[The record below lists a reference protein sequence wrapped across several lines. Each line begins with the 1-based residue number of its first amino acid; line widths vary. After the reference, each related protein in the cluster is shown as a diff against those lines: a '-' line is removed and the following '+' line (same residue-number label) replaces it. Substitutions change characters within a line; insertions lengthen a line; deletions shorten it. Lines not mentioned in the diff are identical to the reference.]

1 MRTGQPSLMLA
12 SLMLICVALS
22 STPALS
28 QINLPTAKP
37 ADVGLSA
44 GKLEPVT
51 KALQAHVDAGDIAGA
66 VGGVMRDGKLVYLT
80 AVGRRDIEANAPMTT
95 DALFR
100 IYSMTRPIPALGIL
114 MLQDEGK
121 LSINDPVKK
130 YLPKFETQRVLVD
143 ANAPNWDQTRPRQ
156 GDITL
161 ANLSTHTAG
170 FGGRESKIYVDHNV
184 RSWDQSLEQVVDNM
198 AAAPLFQDPGTKYR
212 YSEGGDVQGR
222 VIELQTGM
230 KLDEFYRRR
239 IFGPLGMTDTMF
251 YVDPA
256 HAGRL
261 ATTYRPA
268 DGKLQAFEIEPIAPT
283 EHRALISAVGAISS
297 TSDMLRF
304 GQFFLN
310 NGRVNGK
317 PLLSPEGVRLAETN
331 ALPAS
336 VLPIAATG
344 YNVGSGWSAGGFNVV
359 MDPTA
364 YDHTVNKGEFWW
376 DGSSSTRLWI
386 DPKENMVTVI
396 MAALQPTDGKHFR
409 EQFKTL
415 VYAAIEK
422 HH

>member
-1 MRTGQPSLMLA
+1 MHRLTGLA
-12 SLMLICVALS
+12 LGFVLL
-22 STPALS
+22 STPAFA
-28 QINLPTAKP
+28 QTDFPVATP
-37 ADVGLSA
+37 GEVGLSA
-44 GKLEPVT
+44 DALDKVT
-51 KALQAHVDAGDIAGA
+51 QALQAHVDAGDIAGA
-66 VGGVMRDGKLVYLT
+66 VGGVVRDGKLVYLK
-80 AVGRRDIEANAPMTT
+80 AVGQRDIDSSSPMTVY
-95 DALFR
+95 ALFR
-100 IYSMTRPIPALGIL
+100 IYSMSRPIPALGIL

-121 LSINDPVKK
+121 VKMGDPVQK
-130 YLPKFETQRVLVD
+130 YLPKFADQRVLAD

-161 ANLSTHTAG
+161 GNLSTHTAG
-170 FGGRESKIYVDHNV
+170 FGGRETKIYVEHNI
-184 RSWDQSLEQVVDNM
+184 RSWDQSLSQVVDNM
-198 AAAPLFQDPGTKYR
+198 AGAPLFEDPGTRYR

-230 KLDEFYRRR
+230 KLDEFYQRR
-239 IFGPLGMTDTMF
+239 IFAPLGMTDTMY

-268 DGKLQAFEIEPIAPT
+268 NGKLQAFEIETIPPT
-283 EHRALISAVGAISS
+283 QRRALISAVGAISS
-297 TSDMLRF
+297 TRDQLRF

-310 NGRVNGK
+310 NGKVNGK
-317 PLLSPEGVRLAETN
+317 QLLSPEGVKQAGTN
-331 ALPAS
+331 ALPAA
-336 VLPIAATG
+336 VLPISKTG
-344 YNVGSGWSAGGFNVV
+344 YNAGSGWSLGGFNVV
-359 MDPTA
+359 MDPAA

-422 HH
+422 HKP

>member
-1 MRTGQPSLMLA
+1 MLRLSCALALAFTALWVVPAAAQIAFPSARPEKVGM
-12 SLMLICVALS
+12 SG
-22 STPALS
+22 
-28 QINLPTAKP
+28 AKL
-37 ADVGLSA
+37 D
-44 GKLEPVT
+44 KVT
-51 KALQAHVDAGDIAGA
+51 EALQAHVDAGDIAGA
-66 VGGVMRDGKLVYLT
+66 VGGVVRDGKLVYLK
-80 AVGRRDIEANAPMTT
+80 AVGKRDIESGAPMTT

-121 LSINDPVKK
+121 LNVNDPVRK
-130 YLPKFETQRVLVD
+130 YLPKFADQRVLLD

-161 ANLSTHTAG
+161 GNLSTHTAG

-198 AAAPLFQDPGTKYR
+198 AAAPLFGDPGTKYR

-222 VIELQTGM
+222 IIELQTGM

-261 ATTYRPA
+261 ATTYRPVE
-268 DGKLQAFEIEPIAPT
+268 GKLQAFEIEPIPPT
-283 EHRALISAVGAISS
+283 QRRALISAVGAISS
-297 TSDMLRF
+297 TMDMLRF
-304 GQFFLN
+304 GQFYLN
-310 NGRVNGK
+310 GGKVNGRQ
-317 PLLSPEGVRLAETN
+317 LLSPHGIEQAETN

-336 VLPIAATG
+336 VLPISTTG
-344 YNVGSGWSAGGFNVV
+344 YNAGSGWTLGGFNVV
-359 MDPTA
+359 MNPAA
-364 YDHTVNKGEFWW
+364 YDHTVNKGEIWW
-376 DGSSSTRLWI
+376 DGSSATRFWI

-415 VYAAIEK
+415 VYDAIDQ
-422 HH
+422 HR

>member
-1 MRTGQPSLMLA
+1 MQR
-12 SLMLICVALS
+12 LS
-22 STPALS
+22 RLG
-28 QINLPTAKP
+28 L
-37 ADVGLSA
+37 VLSA
-44 GKLEPVT
+44 VLLSASPAFAQIDLPVAAPAEVGMSAEKLDRVT
-51 KALQAHVDAGDIAGA
+51 EALQAHVDAGDIAGA
-66 VGGVMRDGKLVYLT
+66 VGGVVRDGKLVYLK
-80 AVGRRDIEANAPMTT
+80 AVGQRDIGSSSPMNV

-114 MLQDEGK
+114 MLQDDGK
-121 LSINDPVKK
+121 VNVNDPVKK
-130 YLPKFETQRVLVD
+130 YLPKFADQRVLAD

-170 FGGRESKIYVDHNV
+170 FGGRETKIYVDHNV
-184 RSWDQSLEQVVDNM
+184 RRWDLSLSQVVDNM
-198 AAAPLFQDPGTKYR
+198 AGAPLFEDPGTKYR

-230 KLDEFYRRR
+230 KLDEFYRQR

-261 ATTYRPA
+261 ATTYRPV
-268 DGKLQAFEIEPIAPT
+268 DGKLQAFEIEPIPPT
-283 EHRALISAVGAISS
+283 ERRALISAVGAISS
-297 TSDMLRF
+297 TRDMLRF

-317 PLLSPEGVRLAETN
+317 QLLSAEGVRLAETN
-331 ALPAS
+331 ALPAAL
-336 VLPIAATG
+336 LPISKTG
-344 YNVGSGWSAGGFNVV
+344 YNAGSGWSLGGFNVV

-422 HH
+422 PKP

>member
-1 MRTGQPSLMLA
+1 MHRLTGLA
-12 SLMLICVALS
+12 LGFVLL
-22 STPALS
+22 STPAFA
-28 QINLPTAKP
+28 QTDFPVATP
-37 ADVGLSA
+37 GEVGLSA
-44 GKLEPVT
+44 DALDKVT
-51 KALQAHVDAGDIAGA
+51 QALQAHVDAGDIAGA
-66 VGGVMRDGKLVYLT
+66 VGGVVRDGKLVYLK
-80 AVGRRDIEANAPMTT
+80 AVGQRDIDSSSPMTV

-100 IYSMTRPIPALGIL
+100 IYSMSRPIPALGIL

-121 LSINDPVKK
+121 VKMGDPVQK
-130 YLPKFETQRVLVD
+130 YLPKFADQRVLAD

-161 ANLSTHTAG
+161 GNLSTHTAG
-170 FGGRESKIYVDHNV
+170 FGGRETKIYVEHNI
-184 RSWDQSLEQVVDNM
+184 RSWDQSLSQVVDNM
-198 AAAPLFQDPGTKYR
+198 AGAPLFEDPGTRYR

-230 KLDEFYRRR
+230 KLDEFYQRR
-239 IFGPLGMTDTMF
+239 IFAPLGMTDTMY

-268 DGKLQAFEIEPIAPT
+268 NGKLQAFEIETIPPT
-283 EHRALISAVGAISS
+283 QRRALISAVGAISS
-297 TSDMLRF
+297 TKDQLRF

-310 NGRVNGK
+310 NGKVNGK
-317 PLLSPEGVRLAETN
+317 QLLSPEGVKQAGTN
-331 ALPAS
+331 ALPAA
-336 VLPIAATG
+336 VLPISKTG
-344 YNVGSGWSAGGFNVV
+344 YNAGSGWSLGGFNVV
-359 MDPTA
+359 MDPAA

-422 HH
+422 HKP

>member
-1 MRTGQPSLMLA
+1 MHRMTGLA
-12 SLMLICVALS
+12 LGFVLL
-22 STPALS
+22 STPAIS
-28 QINLPTAKP
+28 QIEFPVATP
-37 ADVGLSA
+37 AEVGMSA
-44 GKLEPVT
+44 DRLDQVT
-51 KALQAHVDAGDIAGA
+51 RALQAHVDAGDIAGA
-66 VGGVMRDGKLVYLT
+66 VGGVVRDGKLVYLK
-80 AVGRRDIEANAPMTT
+80 AVGQRDIESASPMTV

-121 LSINDPVKK
+121 VSVNDPVKK
-130 YLPKFETQRVLVD
+130 YLPKFADQRVLAD
-143 ANAPNWDQTRPRQ
+143 PNAPDWDQTRPRR

-161 ANLSTHTAG
+161 GNLSTHTAG
-170 FGGRESKIYVDHNV
+170 FGGRESKIYVEHNV
-184 RSWDQSLEQVVDNM
+184 RGWDKSLAQVVDNM
-198 AAAPLFQDPGTKYR
+198 AGAPLFQDPGTKYR

-230 KLDEFYRRR
+230 ALDEFYRQR

-268 DGKLQAFEIEPIAPT
+268 GGKLQAFEIEPIPPT
-283 EHRALISAVGAISS
+283 QRRALISAVGAIS
-297 TSDMLRF
+297 TARDQLRF
-304 GQFFLN
+304 GQFFLD

-317 PLLSPEGVRLAETN
+317 QLLSPQGVQQAQVN
-331 ALPAS
+331 ALPPS
-336 VLPIAATG
+336 LLPISKTG
-344 YNVGSGWSAGGFNVV
+344 YNAGSGWSLGGFNVV
-359 MDPTA
+359 MDPAA

-422 HH
+422 HKP

>member
-1 MRTGQPSLMLA
+1 MHRLTGLA
-12 SLMLICVALS
+12 LGFVLLSAPAIAQIEFPVA
-22 STPALS
+22 TPAE
-28 QINLPTAKP
+28 
-37 ADVGLSA
+37 VGMSA
-44 GKLEPVT
+44 NALDKVT
-51 KALQAHVDAGDIAGA
+51 QALQAHVDAGDIAGA
-66 VGGVMRDGKLVYLT
+66 VGGVVRDGKLVYLK
-80 AVGRRDIEANAPMTT
+80 AVGQRDIESSSPMTV

-100 IYSMTRPIPALGIL
+100 IYSMSRPIPALGIL

-121 LSINDPVKK
+121 VNVNDPVKK
-130 YLPKFETQRVLVD
+130 YLPKFADQRVLAD
-143 ANAPNWDQTRPRQ
+143 PNAPNWDQTRPRQ

-161 ANLSTHTAG
+161 GNLSTHTAG
-170 FGGRESKIYVDHNV
+170 FGGRETKIYVEHNV
-184 RSWDQSLEQVVDNM
+184 RSWDQSLEQVVNNM
-198 AAAPLFQDPGTKYR
+198 AAAPLFDDPGTKYR

-230 KLDEFYRRR
+230 KLDAFYQQR
-239 IFGPLGMTDTMF
+239 IFAPLGMTDTMY

-261 ATTYRPA
+261 ATTYRPV
-268 DGKLQAFEIEPIAPT
+268 DGKLQAFEIEPIPPT
-283 EHRALISAVGAISS
+283 QRRALISAVGAISS
-297 TSDMLRF
+297 TKDQLRF

-317 PLLSPEGVRLAETN
+317 QLLSAKGVQQAGTN

-336 VLPIAATG
+336 VLPISKTG
-344 YNVGSGWSAGGFNVV
+344 YNAGSGWSLGGFNVV
-359 MDPTA
+359 MDPSA

-422 HH
+422 HKP